1 MKHFVPV
8 RDVRGPCEEEV
19 GDDAERRTAVF
30 SSYVNDE
37 LVEGGKEGFGGDEE
51 SNFLVVGYS
60 GEVLGVRMEAVGGGV
75 EGDGS
80 KTDGREEWGREGGA
94 TDGLDVE
101 TGVDEGNGEGGVVA
115 DEMAGEGEEGCDVA
129 RSHEGKE
136 NHMLTLDALH

>member
-8 RDVRGPCEEEV
+8 RDVRGPREEEV

-37 LVEGGKEGFGGDEE
+37 LVEGGQEGFGGDEE
-51 SNFLVVGYS
+51 SKFLVVGYS

-75 EGDGS
+75 EGEGS
-80 KTDGREEWGREGGA
+80 KTDGRGEGGA
-94 TDGLDVE
+94 TDALDVE
-101 TGVDEGNGEGGVVA
+101 TGVDEGNGEGGVVPNEA
-115 DEMAGEGEEGCDVA
+115 VGEGEEGVDVA
-129 RSHEGKE
+129 WSHEGKE